1 MKYYSIP
8 GTDLNVSS
16 IIMGCMRI
24 DALSNKEIEDHVLSA
39 LDQGVNFFDHADVYA
54 AGECETRFAEAL
66 TMTDDLREKMI
77 IQGKC
82 GIKKC
87 GGYLDGY
94 YDFSKEY
101 ILKCVDDILGRLK
114 MDYLDVLLLHRQ
126 DNLVEPAE
134 VGEAFDILKAN
145 GKVRYFGLSNA
156 NAMQIELIQSACN
169 QKLLF
174 NQVQFGI
181 GHTPL
186 VDVGMSA
193 NTFNPQGY
201 DRAAYLLEYSRL
213 KNITL
218 QAWSPLQHGTFAG
231 VVVGDREKFPK
242 LNEVLD
248 QLAEKYGVNPA
259 TIAIAW
265 ILRHPA
271 KIQTILGTTKKARF
285 AEYCKAADITLERS
299 EWYELYKAAGNP
311 IP

>member
-8 GTDLNVSS
+8 GSDLNVSS
-16 IIMGCMRI
+16 VIMGCMRI
-24 DALSNKEIEDHVLSA
+24 ASLSNAEIDRLVHNA
-39 LDQGVNFFDHADVYA
+39 LDIGINFFDHADVYA

-66 TMTDDLREKMI
+66 HITDDLREKML

-101 ILKCVDDILGRLK
+101 ILDCVDAILGRLK

-126 DNLVEPAE
+126 DNLVEPDE
-134 VGEAFDILKAN
+134 VAEAFHILETS

-156 NAMQIELIQSACN
+156 NSMQIELLQSAVK

-174 NQVQFGI
+174 NQVQFGL

-201 DRAAYLLEYSRL
+201 DRSGYLLEYSRL
-213 KNITL
+213 KGITL

-231 VVVGDREKFPK
+231 VVVGDNENYPK
-242 LNEVLD
+242 LNEVLNR
-248 QLAEKYGVNPA
+248 LAEKYAVEPA

-271 KIQTILGTTKKARF
+271 NIQTILGTTKPERMTSYAR
-285 AEYCKAADITLERS
+285 AADIVLERS